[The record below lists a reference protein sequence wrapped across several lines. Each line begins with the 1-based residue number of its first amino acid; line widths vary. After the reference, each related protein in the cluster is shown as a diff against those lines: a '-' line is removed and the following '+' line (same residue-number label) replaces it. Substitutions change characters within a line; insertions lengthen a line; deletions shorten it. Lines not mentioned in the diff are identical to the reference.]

1 MARAG
6 SQPKRKSK
14 QVTVLGDD
22 LVCRFYTLF
31 NPEMNTNFVLSI
43 KFELKLNSDMKNL
56 MLIIAIMF
64 AASGSNGQQIKPSNS
79 GYAPANGIKI
89 YYEIYGEGKPLVL
102 LHGAFYTIEMNW
114 GQLIP
119 ELSKTRKVIAI
130 EMQGHGHTPFSERK
144 LSITTLASDVEKVM
158 DYLKIDSADVAGYSM
173 GGSVAYQFAVQSP
186 KRLRKL
192 VIISST
198 YKTNGWLPIVN
209 GAFKD
214 FKPEF
219 FDNTPI
225 KAAYDAVA
233 PDTTKWRNFLE
244 QMFVFAKEPFNVGDS
259 NIAKIAA
266 PVLIISG
273 DNDGTDKIELMK
285 TYKLLGG
292 GVSADLQPMPK
303 SQLAIVPSQGHVSL
317 MMQTTTILT
326 YLNGFLK

>member
-1 MARAG
+1 
-6 SQPKRKSK
+6 
-14 QVTVLGDD
+14 
-22 LVCRFYTLF
+22 
-31 NPEMNTNFVLSI
+31 
-43 KFELKLNSDMKNL
+43 
-56 MLIIAIMF
+56 MF
-64 AASGSNGQQIKPSNS
+64 IVSSSNGQQIKPSNS
-79 GYAPANGIKI
+79 GYAPVNGINV
-89 YYEIYGEGKPLVL
+89 YYEVYGEGRPLVL
-102 LHGAFYTIEMNW
+102 LHGAFYTIAMNW

-130 EMQGHGHTPFSERK
+130 EMQGHGHTPFSDRE
-144 LSITTLASDVEKVM
+144 LSITTLANDVEKVM
-158 DYLKIDSADVAGYSM
+158 DYLKIDSADVAGFSM

-198 YKTNGWLPIVN
+198 YKTSGWLPIVN
-209 GAFKD
+209 GGFKD

-225 KAAYDAVA
+225 KTAYDAVA
-233 PDTTKWRNFLE
+233 PDKTKWRKYLE
-244 QMFVFAKEPFNVGDS
+244 QMFVFAKSPFNVGDS
-259 NIAKIAA
+259 NISKIAA

-273 DNDGTDKIELMK
+273 DNDGTDKVELMK
-285 TYKLLGG
+285 TYQLLGG

-317 MMQTTTILT
+317 MMQTTTILN